1 MRHIY
6 TINGQWQ
13 GIADTENQLEG
24 NLQNQPVYQ
33 GDRLDWQ
40 PIQVPAHWQQAGYG
54 SHQGVMWYRTLFTAP
69 QQNSDKAYFLKL
81 KGVDYFS
88 ESWLNGVYLG
98 AHEGDFDVFEYAVS
112 DYLKFNGENEL
123 IVKVEAYLDANPERK
138 NTIKGGLYH
147 WDCLPVRQE
156 GLENCLEVPSAAN
169 AQYPSPVVNPGGIWQ
184 EVELEER
191 PLHYIEE
198 IRITSYLKNEYS
210 RASVYA
216 DVALNNSSLL
226 EKDFVLKVSLLPY
239 NFSGETM
246 TDGPKTMIQRPGR
259 ITHTSVLTVEQPK
272 LWWSRELGNPNLYKA
287 VVEIWDKDGLV
298 DSREEVFG
306 IREIKLDEKWGF
318 YLNGKRLFL
327 KGNNY
332 VSNQYLSNMDRGKY
346 EADVQLMLGANMN
359 MTRLF
364 AHAEREEFY
373 RLCDENGLLIFQDL
387 PFQWGYRSDGEFI
400 NRADNVARRF
410 VGMLYN
416 HPSIVLWCTHSESRY
431 HDYNKLDS
439 VLVQAVKDMDKTRPV
454 HKNSVLVAEGGLPD
468 YFATMDEFGQYIAP
482 NLSVH
487 WVGWYWGKIEDAEYY
502 NPLFITEYGT
512 QSLPDE
518 NSLRKFIGEESL
530 WPADWETWREKGFQ
544 TNIYNQML
552 GEFPETL
559 QELIDRTQD
568 YQVAFYKEHTEALRR
583 KKYNNVNGV
592 LQFHFVNTW
601 PAIDWSILDYY
612 RNPKKAYYAVAKAF
626 EPVQLS
632 FAGHA
637 KIDETAGVQCV
648 RVEAWLVND
657 FHQTMEGQEISYR
670 LIAQDGTVVEE
681 RKVLVPLIAEDS
693 AACMDVVELKIP
705 VHYGTMRVEGELKR
719 LDGTLVTR
727 NDKLIR
733 TPLDSES
740 VVTALKANV
749 GL

>member
-1 MRHIY
+1 MRHNY
-6 TINGQWQ
+6 KLTGKWLC
-13 GIADTENQLEG
+13 IADTDNQMEG
-24 NLQNQPVYQ
+24 KLQNRAVYHAQ
-33 GDRLDWQ
+33 TLDWQ
-40 PIQVPAHWQQAGYG
+40 PIQVPAHWQQAGFEG
-54 SHQGVMWYRTLFTAP
+54 HQGVMWYRTSFFAP
-69 QQNSDKAYFLKL
+69 QRDHDKAYFLKF

-98 AHEGDFDVFEYAVS
+98 AHEGDFDAFEYVVS
-112 DYLKFNGENEL
+112 QYLKFDGENEL
-123 IVKVEAYLDANPERK
+123 IVKVEAYLDENPERK

-147 WDCLPVRQE
+147 WDCLPVKQQ
-156 GLENCLEVPSAAN
+156 GLENCEEVPSAAN

-184 EVELEER
+184 EVSLEQR
-191 PLHYIEE
+191 HLHYIEE
-198 IRITSYLKNEYS
+198 IRVTSYLKDAYTK
-210 RASVYA
+210 ASIYA
-216 DVALNNSSLL
+216 DVVLHNTSLD
-226 EKDFVLKVSLLPY
+226 EKDFVLKVSLLPH
-239 NFSGETM
+239 NFIGEVLNDTPRTM
-246 TDGPKTMIQRPGR
+246 VQRPGR
-259 ITHTSVLTVEQPK
+259 MTHTSVLSIMEPQ
-272 LWWSRELGNPNLYKA
+272 LWWSRELGKANLYKA
-287 VVEIWDKDGLV
+287 VVEVWDHERLV
-298 DSREEVFG
+298 DAREEVFG
-306 IREIKLDEKWGF
+306 IREVKLDDKWGF

-332 VSNQYLSNMDRGKY
+332 VSDQYLSNMDSEKY

-364 AHAEREEFY
+364 AHAERKEFY

-400 NRADNVARRF
+400 NRANNLARRF
-410 VGMLYN
+410 VSMLYN

-439 VLVQAVKDMDKTRPV
+439 VLVQAVQDIDRTRPV

-468 YFATMDEFGQYIAP
+468 YFATMDEFGRYIAP

-502 NPLFITEYGT
+502 NPLFITEYGS

-518 NSLRKFIGEESL
+518 ASMRKFIGDESL
-530 WPADWETWREKGFQ
+530 WPADWETWRAKGFQ
-544 TNIYNQML
+544 TNIYNLML
-552 GEFPETL
+552 GEFPQTL

-601 PAIDWSILDYY
+601 PAIDWSIIDYY

-626 EPVQLS
+626 EPLQLS

-637 KIDETAGVQCV
+637 EIYETAGVQ
-648 RVEAWLVND
+648 RVLIESWLVND
-657 FHQTMEGQEISYR
+657 YHQMIEGKEIAYR

-693 AACMDVVELKIP
+693 AVCRDVLNIEVSAR
-705 VHYGTMRVEGELKR
+705 YGKLHVEGELKE
-719 LDGTLVTR
+719 LDGTVITR
-727 NDKLIR
+727 NDKWIR
-733 TPLDSES
+733 TPLDRES
-740 VVTALKANV
+740 VITALKANV